1 MRTTALLP
9 PRRRSLVLVAPRL
22 MMALPYLL
30 GMSGATALVT
40 AVVVRLFFRRGRG
53 YLDTRVRRR

>member
-1 MRTTALLP
+1 
-9 PRRRSLVLVAPRL
+9 LVALRL

-40 AVVVRLFFRRGRG
+40 AVVVRMFFRRGRG